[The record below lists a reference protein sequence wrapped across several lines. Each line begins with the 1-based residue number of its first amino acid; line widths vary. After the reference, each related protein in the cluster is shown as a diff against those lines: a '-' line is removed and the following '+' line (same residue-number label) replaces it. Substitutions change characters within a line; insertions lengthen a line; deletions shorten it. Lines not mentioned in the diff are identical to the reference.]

1 MTRELIGL
9 NRYLYTFNLN
19 EYEQYQKALEREKK
33 KGKITVLFI
42 NNKYGF
48 ESKRINKI

>member
-19 EYEQYQKALEREKK
+19 EYERYQKALEREKK
-33 KGKITVLFI
+33 KGKSPYCLSIINMVL
-42 NNKYGF
+42 KVK
-48 ESKRINKI
+48 EQ

>member
-33 KGKITVLFI
+33 KEISPYCLLIINMVL
-42 NNKYGF
+42 KVK
-48 ESKRINKI
+48 EQ

>member
-1 MTRELIGL
+1 MRRELIGL
-9 NRYLYTFNLN
+9 NRYLYTFSLN

-33 KGKITVLFI
+33 KGNVTILFI

-48 ESKRINKI
+48 ESKRTNKI